1 MTRFRSG
8 NDTFTLKMVPAC
20 SSETYHTTRCQAAEY
35 HLVAATRRQS
45 VAELWRMRNAAS
57 GASDRRPVRSGKLIA
72 GQQWK
77 SSAVA
82 DARDKERL

>member
-1 MTRFRSG
+1 M
-8 NDTFTLKMVPAC
+8 
-20 SSETYHTTRCQAAEY
+20 
-35 HLVAATRRQS
+35 
-45 VAELWRMRNAAS
+45 AELWRMRNAAS

-82 DARDKERL
+82 DTRDKERL